1 MKDPKVF
8 NFKTTTKVEFARA
21 AITKLQTERLKQ
33 INQQGVGSVDSLY
46 GLRGRNLPQVSLRGL
61 WIAVFKFTWHSS
73 CRYIHLIRRPVIL
86 D

>member
-33 INQQGVGSVDSLY
+33 INQQGVGTVDSL
-46 GLRGRNLPQVSLRGL
+46 
-61 WIAVFKFTWHSS
+61 
-73 CRYIHLIRRPVIL
+73 
-86 D
+86 